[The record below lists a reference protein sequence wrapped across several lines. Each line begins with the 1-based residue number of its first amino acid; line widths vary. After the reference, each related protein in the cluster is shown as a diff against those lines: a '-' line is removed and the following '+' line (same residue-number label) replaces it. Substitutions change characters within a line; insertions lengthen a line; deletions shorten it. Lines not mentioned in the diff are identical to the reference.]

1 MTSPSPDS
9 SPVPGAAIQEKPLLA
24 ALRRRPSGPPP
35 IWLMRQAGRYLPEY
49 RAVRAEAG
57 SFLDLCD
64 RPDLAAEVTLQPVRR
79 FGLDAAIIFADIL
92 LVPRALGQAL
102 TVVEGE
108 GPALDPIRRA
118 DDLTRLGFAG
128 FDAVLAP
135 VYDAI
140 GRVARALPEPV
151 ALIGFAGA
159 PWTVA
164 TYMVGGGGDQNPA
177 RLWAHRDPDGFARL
191 IDLLTEATIRHLS
204 AQIAAGAEVVQIFD
218 TWAGVLP
225 EAQFARWCI
234 APTRRIV
241 DALRAQWP
249 GCPIIGFPRGVGPL
263 YRDYVARTGVD
274 AVSVDTTLPAEW
286 ARAELQPDVVVQG
299 NLDPLALWAGG
310 AALRGEAEAIL
321 RTLGAGPHVFNLG
334 HGVLQHTPPDH
345 VAELVALVRG
355 WRP

>member
-1 MTSPSPDS
+1 MTNPSPDPSS
-9 SPVPGAAIQEKPLLA
+9 SPTVIREKPLLA
-24 ALRRRPSGPPP
+24 ALRRRPAGPPP

-102 TVVEGE
+102 TFVEGE
-108 GPALDPIRRA
+108 GPALDPIRHA
-118 DDLTRLGFAG
+118 GDLVRLGFAE

-140 GRVARALPEPV
+140 GRVSRTLPDPV

-191 IDLLTEATIRHLS
+191 IDLLAEATVRHLS

-218 TWAGVLP
+218 SWAGVLP
-225 EAQFARWCI
+225 ESQFARWCVE
-234 APTRRIV
+234 PTRRIV
-241 DALRAQWP
+241 AALRAQWP
-249 GCPIIGFPRGVGPL
+249 DCPVIGFPRAVGPL
-263 YRDYVARTGVD
+263 YRDYAARTGVD

-286 ARAELQPDVVVQG
+286 ARTRLQPDVVVQG

-310 AALRGEAEAIL
+310 AALRGETEAIL
-321 RTLGAGPHVFNLG
+321 RALGDGPHVFNLG